1 MQDPVFRRKVMDV
14 VATTQLRMC
23 VQCSRCVDQCP
34 VAIEVGSEK
43 YNPRKLIMESF
54 LGMKD
59 PIFGQ
64 PSPAEGFPENYNLW
78 GCTTCDK
85 CDEVCPNNIPLTEV
99 FYTLRNISS
108 ELGQAPE
115 FYYTQ
120 AKTIAEH
127 GKAVPIQ
134 DAIKRRRA
142 QMGLAETLPACDMSE
157 INSILEATELKKVLK

>member
-1 MQDPVFRRKVMDV
+1 MQDVVFRRKVLDV

-23 VQCSRCVDQCP
+23 VQCSRCVDHCP
-34 VAIEVGSEK
+34 IAIEVGSDK

-64 PSPAEGFPENYNLW
+64 PAPAEGFPENFNLW
-78 GCTTCDK
+78 GCTVCDK
-85 CDEVCPNNIPLTEV
+85 CDELCPNSIPLTEV
-99 FYTLRNISS
+99 FYVLKNIST

-120 AKTIAEH
+120 AKTIAEN
-127 GKAVPIQ
+127 GKAIPIM
-134 DAIKRRRA
+134 DAIKRRRTS
-142 QMGLAETLPACDMSE
+142 MGLAEELPAVDMNE
-157 INSILEATELKKVLK
+157 INTILEATELKKVLK